1 MNQKYAKESVR
12 WNTKCVH
19 KCPCGVEMV
28 GIEPDLE
35 GWLHQH
41 LYWSKIHKQWA
52 LKMEMDLLEVQVMID
67 KWREGG
73 E

>member
-1 MNQKYAKESVR
+1 MLKKYPKEKVR
-12 WNTKCVH
+12 WNTSCAH

-35 GWLHQH
+35 SWLFQH
-41 LYWSKIHKQWA
+41 LYWSKIHKLWQHQID
-52 LKMEMDLLEVQVMID
+52 MDLLETQVMID
-67 KWREGG
+67 KWREGS